1 MNKGEL
7 VQAVAARSGFTQ
19 KNAAIALDAV
29 LEVIV
34 NSVTS
39 GDKVTLVGFGTFEQR
54 DRKGRAG
61 RNPATGEAI
70 NIPASRSVAFKPGQA
85 LKEAL
90 RA

>member
-7 VQAVAARSGFTQ
+7 VKTVADRSGLTQ
-19 KNAAIALDAV
+19 KNVAIALDAI
-29 LEVIV
+29 LDAI
-34 NSVTS
+34 SGSIAS
-39 GDKVTLVGFGTFEQR
+39 GDKVSLVGFGTFEQR

-85 LKEAL
+85 LKEAVKL
-90 RA
+90 